1 VTIRWSRVTTY
12 GERGSLVRL
21 WKLSGDRKAYVVQW
35 TEQGGR
41 VQRAFPLTA
50 KGKQEAEAFAKAF
63 VAHAPRAVRTTRALW
78 DAYQADQ
85 FPTLRPNSRR
95 LYATAWA
102 HWEKFYGGHRDP
114 SDLTLEE
121 CGEFRRWLDVKAGLG
136 LNTARGTIRVVRTVY
151 NWGEPRDLITKNRW
165 HGYRFKVLKGTE
177 PAPRAEYRAEEFLAM
192 WRELDPAKA
201 TQWRAWV
208 ALGLLGIYGNR
219 QHAILALR
227 WEWITED
234 TIVIPAAVEKTGK
247 AMPLPM
253 LPLTAHILSVAKGW
267 RERVGY
273 DGPHVLFAGSSK
285 GTNQSYTIQSFWAQ
299 LRRVE
304 RDAKVPRIVGRA
316 GHGFR
321 RMLVGDLADATGDV
335 GLALQ
340 AIGDSLAMAKHYR
353 TRRDDRIRDVLTD
366 RLARMMPEGTP
377 QSATES
383 ATSPDSVGDSI
394 HSNEG

>member
-1 VTIRWSRVTTY
+1 MTIRWQRHAIY
-12 GERGSLVRL
+12 GERGALVRL
-21 WKLSGDRKAYVVQW
+21 WKLSGDRKGYVVQW

-41 VQRAFPLTA
+41 RQRAFPLTA

-63 VAHAPRAVRTTRALW
+63 TAAAPRAMRSTRALW
-78 DAYQADQ
+78 EAYQADQ

-102 HWEKFYGGHRDP
+102 HWEAFYGAHRDP

-121 CGEFRRWLDVKAGLG
+121 CGEFRRWLDATQGLG
-136 LNTARGTIRVVRTVY
+136 LNTARSTITVVRTVY
-151 NWGEPRDLITKNRW
+151 NWGEPRDLLTRNRW
-165 HGYRFKVLKGTE
+165 HGYRFKVLKGTQ

-192 WRELDPAKA
+192 WRELDPAQA

-208 ALGLLGIYGNR
+208 TLGLLGIYGNR

-227 WEWITED
+227 WDWITED
-234 TIVIPAAVEKTGK
+234 SITIPAAVEKTGK
-247 AMPLPM
+247 PMRLPM
-253 LPLTAHILSVAKGW
+253 LPLTTHILSVARGW
-267 RERVGY
+267 RDRVGY
-273 DGPHVLFAGSSK
+273 DGPHVLFAGSTK
-285 GTNQSYTIQSFWAQ
+285 GRNAHYTIQSFWAQ
-299 LRRVE
+299 LRTVE
-304 RDAKVPRIVGRA
+304 ARAGVPRIAGRA

-366 RLARMMPEGTP
+366 RLARMMPEGSL

-383 ATSPDSVGDSI
+383 ATKPTQSPKK
-394 HSNEG
+394 EG

>member
-1 VTIRWSRVTTY
+1 MSIRWVRHATY
-12 GERGSLVRL
+12 GERGALVRL
-21 WKLSGDRKAYVVQW
+21 WKITGDRKNYVVQW
-35 TEQGGR
+35 TEDGARRQ
-41 VQRAFPLTA
+41 QAFPLTA

-63 VAHAPRAVRTTRALW
+63 TAHTPRAVRTTRALW
-78 DAYQADQ
+78 VAYQADQ

-102 HWEKFYGGHRDP
+102 HWEAFYGAHRDP

-121 CGEFRRWLDVKAGLG
+121 CGEFRRWLDGKGLG
-136 LNTARGTIRVVRTVY
+136 LNTARSTITVVRTVY
-151 NWGEPRDLITKNRW
+151 NWGEPRDLLTKNRW
-165 HGYRFKVLKGTE
+165 HGYRFKVLKGTQ

-192 WRELDPAKA
+192 WRELDPEKA

-208 ALGLLGIYGNR
+208 TLGLLGIYGNR

-227 WEWITED
+227 RDWITD
-234 TIVIPAAVEKTGK
+234 DSITIPAAVEKTGK
-247 AMPLPM
+247 PMRLPM

-267 RERVGY
+267 RERVAY
-273 DGPHVLFAGSSK
+273 DGPHVLFSGSGK
-285 GTNQSYTIQSFWAQ
+285 GTNAHYTIQSFWAQ
-299 LRRVE
+299 LRTVE
-304 RDAKVPRIVGRA
+304 ARAGVPRITGRA

-366 RLARMMPEGTP
+366 RLARMMPEGSH
-377 QSATES
+377 QSATPS
-383 ATSPDSVGDSI
+383 ATSPAQLSEKES
-394 HSNEG
+394 